1 MLEISRKTNTILFK
15 LSSEISILPNVIE
28 EVEKFLIPKNVDDLT
43 NVLLVT
49 EELLTNAVEHGN
61 QNDPARLTV
70 CDIEQI
76 DDDLFKIVVKD
87 EGDGFDYRCI
97 DFKLPEN
104 PKYVQKRGYILINA
118 LSKRIVFEGN
128 GSCVTAYVGK
138 KNNKDHQVQKNY
150 QSR

>member
-1 MLEISRKTNTILFK
+1 MLEISRKPNTILFK
-15 LSSEISILPNVIE
+15 FSSERSILPNVIE

-61 QNDPARLTV
+61 QNDPARLAV

-87 EGDGFDYRCI
+87 EGDGFDYKCI

-138 KNNKDHQVQKNY
+138 KNNKEHQVQKNY